1 MNSEIRV
8 LYPRPTKASEH
19 IFFKNHVR
27 DTNSH
32 NILNNSEIVLEDLS
46 KLRGNS
52 QNPQEKDDS
61 FKSQS
66 EPHIVDDLH
75 ESWSEFDEIF
85 SL

>member
-1 MNSEIRV
+1 MNPEIRV
-8 LYPRPTKASEH
+8 VHPRPAKTMDH
-19 IFFKNHVR
+19 VFFKTHIIESN
-27 DTNSH
+27 TK
-32 NILNNSEIVLEDLS
+32 NILNSENILEDLS

-66 EPHIVDDLH
+66 EPLNVDDFQ
-75 ESWSEFDEIF
+75 ENWSDYEEIF